1 MRINLAITE
10 WADAEEVER
19 LFSITRGTLY
29 NLAESGQ
36 IKSAF
41 IRARL
46 GSRKGVR
53 LFNVQSIRELLEA
66 STTRGIN
73 S

>member
-10 WADAEEVER
+10 WADAAEVER
-19 LFSITRGTLY
+19 LFSISRGTLY

-36 IKSAF
+36 IKSAL

-46 GSRKGVR
+46 SSRKGVR
-53 LFNVQSIRELLEA
+53 LFNVQSIREMLAKHEV
-66 STTRGIN
+66 
-73 S
+73 